1 MAILASGMTGPVSL
15 GTFLAIFSRGLQQCM
30 MQADRLALLTQ
41 ACQDAHGLCV
51 LTEWDEFKTLDYER
65 IYASM
70 TKPAFVFDGR
80 NILDHT
86 RAAQPGLCRLRP
98 GQALGPLPAARL
110 QLTLPAAA
118 LLHSSGSER
127 DGYREIY
134 GRGFILGA

>member
-1 MAILASGMTGPVSL
+1 MAILASGMTGPVRL
-15 GTFLAIFSRGLQQCM
+15 GTSLAIFSRGLQQCM
-30 MQADRLALLTQ
+30 MRADRLALLTQ

-86 RAAQPGLCRLRP
+86 RLRSL
-98 GQALGPLPAARL
+98 GFVVYALGKPLDPFL
-110 QLTLPAAA
+110 QRA
-118 LLHSSGSER
+118 
-127 DGYREIY
+127 YN
-134 GRGFILGA
+134 